1 MGWSEHGDRPEF
13 DLVTG
18 ISAGALIAPFAFLG
32 RAHDRELAG
41 LFTTYGADQIY
52 QSNILSGLFGGNA
65 LADSAPLARLI
76 EHYVDARFLRR
87 VAEERAKGR
96 FLLVGT
102 TNLDAQ
108 RPVYWDM
115 GKIAQKGDAR
125 ALQLF
130 RQVLLASASIPG
142 IFPPVLIQV
151 EAGGQ
156 LYQEMHVDGG
166 TTREVFFT
174 IADFRFREIDKAIG
188 RKVQRRLWIIRN
200 GKIEPEYK
208 AMPETTLAIAQ
219 RSLETLTKSRGI
231 GDLARMYSRA
241 RADNIDYNLAAIP
254 ADFDAPHPKPFD
266 RGLYAD
272 AVRPRAGDGPRRLY
286 LGQGAAR
293 GHRRG
298 QAVSGW
304 GFAGPAPTC
313 VEDGVMMAPS
323 SSAANRHGPGNAAA
337 RPSQGRRTRHLV
349 CRVRAPCDR
358 QGPGCYPRLITKAAR
373 TCMPLGRS
381 VKASLTSLLHRRPDE
396 LRGDGAAGLTRAASF
411 DQDFAIYRYG
421 RNRDRAFEVLR

>member
-1 MGWSEHGDRPEF
+1 MLYCLALASALAGCATGPDRIAVPAQLSGDAAVPGLVDVRVWGDAHFSHALLQAELPRLKAKYQMRTGSLPTPAPTPVSNLLALSGGADDGAFGAGLLVGWSEHGDRPEF

-41 LFTTYGADQIY
+41 LFTSYSADQIY

-65 LADSAPLARLI
+65 LADSAPLASLI
-76 EHYVDARFLRR
+76 EHYVDAPFLRS

-125 ALQLF
+125 ALDLF
-130 RQVLLASASIPG
+130 RRVLLASASIPG
-142 IFPPVLIQV
+142 VFPPVLVEV
-151 EAGGQ
+151 EAGGH

-174 IADFRFREIDKAIG
+174 IADFRFDEIDKAIG

-231 GDLARMYSRA
+231 GDLVRMYGRA
-241 RADNIDYNLAAIP
+241 RADHIDYNLAAIP
-254 ADFDAPHPKPFD
+254 VDFDARHPLPFD
-266 RGLYAD
+266 RAYMQALYERGLAMGRGGYPWAK
-272 AVRPRAGDGPRRLY
+272 APPEAIVEARR
-286 LGQGAAR
+286 
-293 GHRRG
+293 
-298 QAVSGW
+298 
-304 GFAGPAPTC
+304 
-313 VEDGVMMAPS
+313 
-323 SSAANRHGPGNAAA
+323 
-337 RPSQGRRTRHLV
+337 
-349 CRVRAPCDR
+349 
-358 QGPGCYPRLITKAAR
+358 
-373 TCMPLGRS
+373 
-381 VKASLTSLLHRRPDE
+381 
-396 LRGDGAAGLTRAASF
+396 
-411 DQDFAIYRYG
+411 
-421 RNRDRAFEVLR
+421 

>member
-1 MGWSEHGDRPEF
+1 MLCSLALAFALGGCATAPDRLAVPAQLSGDAAVPGLADVRVWGDAHFSHALLQAELPRLKAKYRAREGAQPKGAPPSAPPVSNLLALSGGADDGAFGAGLLVGWSEHGGRPEF

-32 RAHDRELAG
+32 RNHDRELAG
-41 LFTTYGADQIY
+41 LFTSYSADQIY
-52 QSNILSGLFGGNA
+52 QSNILAGLFGGNA

-76 EHYVDARFLRR
+76 EHYVDARFLRS

-115 GKIAQKGDAR
+115 GRIAQKGDAR

-142 IFPPVLIQV
+142 VFPPVLVEV
-151 EAGGQ
+151 EAGGH

-174 IADFRFREIDKAIG
+174 IADFRFNEIDKAIG

-231 GDLARMYSRA
+231 GDLARMYTRA
-241 RADNIDYNLAAIP
+241 REDHIDYNLAAIP

-266 RGLYAD
+266 RAYMQSSTT
-272 AVRPRAGDGPRRLY
+272 AGWRWAAAATPGPRR
-286 LGQGAAR
+286 R
-293 GHRRG
+293 PR
-298 QAVSGW
+298 
-304 GFAGPAPTC
+304 
-313 VEDGVMMAPS
+313 PS
-323 SSAANRHGPGNAAA
+323 SRPGGKWV
-337 RPSQGRRTRHLV
+337 RGLSR
-349 CRVRAPCDR
+349 RAP
-358 QGPGCYPRLITKAAR
+358 
-373 TCMPLGRS
+373 
-381 VKASLTSLLHRRPDE
+381 AST
-396 LRGDGAAGLTRAASF
+396 
-411 DQDFAIYRYG
+411 
-421 RNRDRAFEVLR
+421 

>member
-1 MGWSEHGDRPEF
+1 MLAGCATGPDRIAVPAQLSGDAAVPGLADVRVWGDSHFSEALLKAELPRLKAKYQAREGAQAKGGAAPVSNLLALSGGADDGAFGAGLLVGWSEQGGRPEF

-32 RAHDRELAG
+32 RNHDRELAG
-41 LFTTYGADQIY
+41 LFTSYSADQIY

-65 LADSAPLARLI
+65 LADSAPLASLI
-76 EHYVDARFLRR
+76 EHYVDARFLRS

-125 ALQLF
+125 ALDLF
-130 RQVLLASASIPG
+130 RRVLLASASIPG
-142 IFPPVLIQV
+142 VFPPVLVEV
-151 EAGGQ
+151 EAGGHI
-156 LYQEMHVDGG
+156 YQEMHVDGG

-174 IADFRFREIDKAIG
+174 IADFRFNEIDKAIG

-231 GDLARMYSRA
+231 GDLVRMYARA
-241 RADNIDYNLAAIP
+241 RADHIDYNLAAIP

-266 RGLYAD
+266 RAYMQELYDRGL
-272 AVRPRAGDGPRRLY
+272 
-286 LGQGAAR
+286 
-293 GHRRG
+293 
-298 QAVSGW
+298 
-304 GFAGPAPTC
+304 
-313 VEDGVMMAPS
+313 VM
-323 SSAANRHGPGNAAA
+323 
-337 RPSQGRRTRHLV
+337 
-349 CRVRAPCDR
+349 
-358 QGPGCYPRLITKAAR
+358 
-373 TCMPLGRS
+373 GRS
-381 VKASLTSLLHRRPDE
+381 GYPWAKAPPE
-396 LRGDGAAGLTRAASF
+396 
-411 DQDFAIYRYG
+411 AIVEAKR
-421 RNRDRAFEVLR
+421 

>member
-1 MGWSEHGDRPEF
+1 MLAGCATVPERTAVPVQLAGDAAVPGLADVRVWGDAHFSHALLQAELPRLKAKYQTRTGALPKGGAPAQAPVSNLLALSGGADDGAFGAGLLVGWSEHGDRPEF

-32 RAHDRELAG
+32 RDHDRELAG
-41 LFTTYGADQIY
+41 LFTSYSADQIY
-52 QSNILSGLFGGNA
+52 QSNILAGLFGGNA

-76 EHYVDARFLRR
+76 EHYVDAPFLRS

-115 GKIAQKGDAR
+115 GRIAQKGDAR

-130 RQVLLASASIPG
+130 RRVLLASASIPG
-142 IFPPVLIQV
+142 VFPPVLVEV
-151 EAGGQ
+151 EAGGHP
-156 LYQEMHVDGG
+156 YQEMHVDGG

-174 IADFRFREIDKAIG
+174 IADFRFDEIDKAIG
-188 RKVQRRLWIIRN
+188 RKVQRRLWIVRN

-231 GDLARMYSRA
+231 GDLVRIYTRA

-254 ADFDAPHPKPFD
+254 ADFDAPSP
-266 RGLYAD
+266 
-272 AVRPRAGDGPRRLY
+272 
-286 LGQGAAR
+286 
-293 GHRRG
+293 
-298 QAVSGW
+298 SS
-304 GFAGPAPTC
+304 APTC
-313 VEDGVMMAPS
+313 RS
-323 SSAANRHGPGNAAA
+323 SM
-337 RPSQGRRTRHLV
+337 T
-349 CRVRAPCDR
+349 
-358 QGPGCYPRLITKAAR
+358 
-373 TCMPLGRS
+373 
-381 VKASLTSLLHRRPDE
+381 
-396 LRGDGAAGLTRAASF
+396 AG
-411 DQDFAIYRYG
+411 
-421 RNRDRAFEVLR
+421 